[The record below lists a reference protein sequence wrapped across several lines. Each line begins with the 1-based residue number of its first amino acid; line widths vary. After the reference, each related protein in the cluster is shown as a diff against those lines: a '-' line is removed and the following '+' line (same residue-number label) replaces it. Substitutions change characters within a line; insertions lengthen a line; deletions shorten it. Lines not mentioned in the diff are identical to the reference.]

1 MKKSVP
7 IYLSLL
13 TILILLSCYF
23 VVRDIRDINPIPE
36 PKELPE
42 DDQYYIDL
50 NTASADDFQKIP
62 GVGYKLANNI
72 VAYREENGPFRQYSE
87 LLNVKGIGHNN
98 LAVILDYVRIN
109 EGDTI

>member
-1 MKKSVP
+1 MKKSIP

-13 TILILLSCYF
+13 AILIILSCYF
-23 VVRDIRDINPIPE
+23 VVRKIHTLNPIPD
-36 PKELPE
+36 PVELPE

-50 NTASADDFQKIP
+50 NSADADELQKIP

-72 VAYREENGPFRQYSE
+72 VAYRDENGPFRQYSE

-109 EGDTI
+109 